1 MELVYTLKGLDC
13 PHCLAKI
20 ERDVSALEQ
29 ITEANVNLMQQTLTV
44 RTAHAAEEIH
54 ELIEGIVHKH
64 EPDVEV
70 IAKGGHAHDHDH
82 AQVLTYTLKGLDCPN
97 CSAKIEQEVGAL
109 EQITEA
115 NVNLM
120 QQTLTVKTAHAAEE
134 IHELIEGIV
143 HKHEPDVEVIAKGVH
158 AHDHAHDHAQVLTYT
173 LKGLDCPNCSAKI
186 EQEVGALE
194 QITEANVNLMQ
205 QTLTVKTAHAAEE
218 IHGLIEGIV
227 HKHEPDVEVIAKS
240 GHAHA
245 HDHAQVLTYTLK
257 GLDCPNCSAK
267 IEQEVGALEQITE
280 ANVNLMQQ
288 TLTVR
293 TAHAAE
299 EIHELIEGI
308 VHKHEPD
315 VEVIAKSGHA
325 HEHDHD
331 HAHDHVHDHAHE
343 HTHAHAETR
352 TKAKKPDRS
361 RVMTIRILAGAAVFA
376 VGAVMHYLLHAPSMA
391 VLAVMLVSYI
401 ILGWDVVWT
410 ALRNITKG
418 QIFDEHFLMSIST
431 IGAFALG
438 EYPEAAAV
446 MLFYQV
452 GEFFQSL
459 AVQRSRKSIS
469 ALLDIRPDTANV
481 LRGGTVTETAAEDV
495 YIGEEIII
503 RAGERIPLDGVVT
516 EGESM
521 LDTTALTGESVP
533 RHVRP
538 GDEALSGC
546 INQSGTLTV
555 RVTKPFSE
563 STASKIIDMVE
574 NAAARKAPTEN
585 FITTFARYYTPVVV
599 ILAVLLAVVPPLLMH
614 GVWSEW
620 IRRAFVF
627 LIVSCP
633 CALVISIPLT
643 FFGGIGAAS
652 KHGVLVKGSNDLE
665 ALSKVRAIVFDKTG
679 TLTKGEFNVAQ
690 ILPAEGVTESELL
703 QYAAGCERNSNHPI
717 AASILAAYPEDVN
730 ALTVTDSTEISGYG
744 IQATVAGR
752 KILAGS
758 GRLMEKQ
765 GISYPP
771 CEGTGTKV
779 YLAADGKYLGCILIA
794 DSLKPD
800 VKKTL
805 AGLRSAGISQMVM
818 LTGDNREIAGAV
830 AKDLGLDAYYAE
842 LLPENKVE
850 KLEAIAEKMP
860 EGEKL
865 AFVGDGINDA
875 PVLARADVGIAMGA
889 LGADAAI
896 EAADVVL
903 MTDEPARLGDAIR
916 VAKETKRI
924 VMQNIIFALGIK
936 ILLLI
941 LGACGFVG
949 MWWAVFGDVG
959 VTVLA
964 VLNAMRML
972 RK

>member
-13 PHCLAKI
+13 PNCSAKI
-20 ERDVSALEQ
+20 EKEVGALEQ

-44 RTAHAAEEIH
+44 KTAHAAEEIR
-54 ELIEGIVHKH
+54 ELIKGIVHKH

-70 IAKGGHAHDHDH
+70 IAKGGHAHHHDH

-143 HKHEPDVEVIAKGVH
+143 HKHEPDVEVIAKG
-158 AHDHAHDHAQVLTYT
+158 
-173 LKGLDCPNCSAKI
+173 
-186 EQEVGALE
+186 
-194 QITEANVNLMQ
+194 
-205 QTLTVKTAHAAEE
+205 
-218 IHGLIEGIV
+218 
-227 HKHEPDVEVIAKS
+227 
-240 GHAHA
+240 
-245 HDHAQVLTYTLK
+245 
-257 GLDCPNCSAK
+257 
-267 IEQEVGALEQITE
+267 
-280 ANVNLMQQ
+280 
-288 TLTVR
+288 
-293 TAHAAE
+293 
-299 EIHELIEGI
+299 
-308 VHKHEPD
+308 
-315 VEVIAKSGHA
+315 GHA
-325 HEHDHD
+325 HEHHHD
-331 HAHDHVHDHAHE
+331 HEHEHGHCCEHEHEHEHEHSHAHE
-343 HTHAHAETR
+343 HAHAHAETR
-352 TKAKKPDRS
+352 TAKKPDRN
-361 RVMTIRILAGAAVFA
+361 RVMTLRILAGAAVFA
-376 VGAVMHYLLHAPSMA
+376 VGAVMHYLLHAPAMA
-391 VLAVMLVSYI
+391 VFAVMLVSYI

-481 LRGGTVTETAAEDV
+481 LRGGTVSETAAEDV
-495 YIGEEIII
+495 CIGEQIIV
-503 RAGERIPLDGVVT
+503 RAGERVPLDGVVT

-585 FITTFARYYTPVVV
+585 FITTFARYYTPVIV
-599 ILAVLLAVVPPLLMH
+599 ILAVLLAVVPPLLLH
-614 GVWSEW
+614 GVWAEW

-690 ILPAEGVTESELL
+690 ILPAEGVSQSELL
-703 QYAAGCERNSNHPI
+703 KYAAGCERNSNHPI
-717 AASILAAYPEDVN
+717 ASSILAAYPDDVN

-744 IQATVAGR
+744 LQATVEGR

-758 GRLMEKQ
+758 GRLMEKK
-765 GISYPP
+765 GIDYPR

-800 VKKTL
+800 VRQTL
-805 AGLRSAGISQMVM
+805 SGLRGAGISQMVM
-818 LTGDNREIAGAV
+818 LTGDNKEIADAV
-830 AKDLGLDAYYAE
+830 AKELKLDACYAE

-916 VAKETKRI
+916 VAKQTKQI
-924 VMQNIIFALGIK
+924 VMQNIIFALGVK

-941 LGACGFVG
+941 LGACGLVG

>member
-13 PHCLAKI
+13 PNCSAKI
-20 ERDVSALEQ
+20 EKEVGALEE
-29 ITEANVNLMQQTLTV
+29 ISEANVNLMQQTLTV
-44 RTAHAAEEIH
+44 KTAHAAEEIH
-54 ELIEGIVHKH
+54 ALIEGIVHKH

-70 IAKGGHAHDHDH
+70 IAKGGHAHHHEHAHDHDH

-97 CSAKIEQEVGAL
+97 CSAKIEKEVGAL
-109 EQITEA
+109 EEISEA

-134 IHELIEGIV
+134 IH
-143 HKHEPDVEVIAKGVH
+143 A
-158 AHDHAHDHAQVLTYT
+158 
-173 LKGLDCPNCSAKI
+173 
-186 EQEVGALE
+186 
-194 QITEANVNLMQ
+194 
-205 QTLTVKTAHAAEE
+205 
-218 IHGLIEGIV
+218 LIEGIV

-240 GHAHA
+240 GHVHEHTEAHHH
-245 HDHAQVLTYTLK
+245 HDH
-257 GLDCPNCSAK
+257 
-267 IEQEVGALEQITE
+267 
-280 ANVNLMQQ
+280 
-288 TLTVR
+288 
-293 TAHAAE
+293 
-299 EIHELIEGI
+299 
-308 VHKHEPD
+308 
-315 VEVIAKSGHA
+315 
-325 HEHDHD
+325 EHCCDHD
-331 HAHDHVHDHAHE
+331 HAHSHVHEHEHAHE
-343 HTHAHAETR
+343 HAHTQEKSRST
-352 TKAKKPDRS
+352 AKKLDRN

-376 VGAVMHYLLHAPSMA
+376 VGAVMHYALHMPAAA
-391 VLAVMLVSYI
+391 VFAVMLIAYI

-481 LRGGTVTETAAEDV
+481 LHGETVMETAAEDV
-495 YIGEEIII
+495 YIGEQIIVK
-503 RAGERIPLDGVVT
+503 AGERIPLDGIVT

-533 RHVRP
+533 RRVHP

-555 RVTKPFSE
+555 RVTKPFGE

-585 FITTFARYYTPVVV
+585 FITTFARYYTPVIV
-599 ILAVLLAVVPPLLMH
+599 ILAVLLAVVPPLLLH
-614 GVWSEW
+614 GAWAEW

-690 ILPAEGVTESELL
+690 ILPAAGVAEDDLL
-703 QYAAGCERNSNHPI
+703 KYAAGCERNSNHPI
-717 AASILAAYPEDVN
+717 AASILAAYPGNVD
-730 ALTVTDSTEISGYG
+730 ALQISGSTEISGYG
-744 IQATVAGR
+744 VQAAVEGKT
-752 KILAGS
+752 ILAGS
-758 GRLMEKQ
+758 AKLMKQ
-765 GISYPP
+765 RGIAYQP
-771 CEGTGTKV
+771 CDSTGTKV
-779 YLAADGKYLGCILIA
+779 YLAADGAYLGCILIA

-800 VKKTL
+800 VKQTL
-805 AGLRSAGISQMVM
+805 SGLREQGISRMVM
-818 LTGDNREIAGAV
+818 LTGDNREIAESV
-830 AKDLGLDAYYAE
+830 SKNLGLDAYYAE
-842 LLPENKVE
+842 LLPQNKVE

-860 EGEKL
+860 AGEKL

-916 VAKETKRI
+916 VAKQTKQI
-924 VMQNIIFALGIK
+924 VMQNIVFALGVK